1 MFQIIAEYKHYS
13 LNYVFAILYPPDLK
27 KNKKGLNY
35 F

>member
-13 LNYVFAILYPPDLK
+13 LNYVFAILYPPYLK
-27 KNKKGLNY
+27 KKKKKDNY